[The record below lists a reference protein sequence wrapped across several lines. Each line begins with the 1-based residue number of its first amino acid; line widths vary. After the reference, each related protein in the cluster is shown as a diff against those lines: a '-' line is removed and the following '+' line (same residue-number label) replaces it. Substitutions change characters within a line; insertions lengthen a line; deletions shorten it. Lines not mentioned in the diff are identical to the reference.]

1 MHNRDT
7 NGPTRAPWAAA
18 AAALLTS
25 SALAACST
33 TAETPAPSTDSTAG
47 SDKTSTKLVA
57 TTQVWADIAAAVTGS
72 DVDAIITGQNIDPHH
87 FEPAAKD
94 LAKVAKA
101 EYVVANG
108 GAYDASLYTVAEQ
121 DRIIHAIPLLSKE
134 EAAEHTHDHS
144 DHDHAD
150 HTGHDHGD
158 HDHDHA
164 DRDRDHDHNHTLT
177 FDYDDIE
184 HAWFV
189 PAKVAEVARVVG
201 EKVGGDAS
209 GVEKQMLDLDERL
222 KTLPHSH
229 IAMTEPIAAGLV
241 YGTELH
247 DVTPEGYQRAS
258 LNHAEPSAQDVAAF
272 VQLIESGELDFLV
285 VNPQSTNSATQR
297 LIDAARDRNVPTVE
311 IAETP
316 PAGVNFLDYLD
327 SVVTQIE
334 NLTAH

>member
-7 NGPTRAPWAAA
+7 NGFTRAPWAAA
-18 AAALLTS
+18 AALLAS

-47 SDKTSTKLVA
+47 SEKTSTQLVA

-94 LAKVAKA
+94 LAKVSKA
-101 EYVVANG
+101 EFVVANG

-134 EAAEHTHDHS
+134 EAAEHS
-144 DHDHAD
+144 HDHAD
-150 HTGHDHGD
+150 H
-158 HDHDHA
+158 
-164 DRDRDHDHNHTLT
+164 DHDHNHTLT

-189 PAKVAEVARVVG
+189 PAKVAEVALAVG

-209 GVEKQMLDLDERL
+209 GVEKQMLDLEERL
-222 KTLPHSH
+222 KALPHSH

-272 VQLIESGELDFLV
+272 VQLIESGQLDFLV

-297 LIDAARDRNVPTVE
+297 LIDAAKNHNVPTVE

-334 NLTAH
+334 KLTAH